1 MKKVFVDTAYFVA
14 ISNPKNQWYRSAQQ
28 AKIKLDYVE
37 FVTTDEVLTEYLTA
51 YSKFG
56 PYWREKAV
64 NFVELVLSD
73 PQYKV
78 VPQSRSSFVR
88 GLGRYRNR
96 TDKNY
101 SLQDCISMCVMEYQ
115 SITEVL
121 TSDHDFEQ
129 EGFVILMK

>member
-14 ISNPKNQWYRSAQQ
+14 ISSPKNQWYRSARQ
-28 AKIKLDYVE
+28 AKNKLDKVE

-64 NFVELVLSD
+64 NFVELALSD

-88 GLGRYRNR
+88 GLWRYRNR

-101 SLQDCISMCVMEYQ
+101 SLQDCISMCVMEYE
-115 SITEVL
+115 SITEFL